1 MLSSFDLVNICLSY
15 AKQDFSDEYHSC
27 RAQEATKSESLT
39 GAFGGPKS
47 LVRSSSIQEELFTT
61 F

>member
-1 MLSSFDLVNICLSY
+1 MSFFC
-15 AKQDFSDEYHSC
+15 KQDFSEEYHLR

-39 GAFGGPKS
+39 GAFGVPKT

>member
-1 MLSSFDLVNICLSY
+1 MLLNVCLSF
-15 AKQDFSDEYHSC
+15 AKQEFSEEYHSH